1 MSNSLPSTIPLNQI
15 DPGKNPRRFFDPKKM
30 AELEESIKANGIA
43 QPILV
48 RPLANGRFEIVAG
61 ERRVR
66 AATKV
71 FPPDE
76 PIPVLVREV
85 SDEEAARLALVE
97 NTDRE
102 GMTPVEEAE
111 AADRIVTECNGDLA
125 EASSRLG
132 WSPLKLRKRL
142 SLMYCTKVVRNAL
155 EDRLI
160 ALGHAELLAAVPQAK
175 QETALPLIVQ
185 HQMSVEQL
193 KAELMRKARKLDDA
207 IFDRIECAA
216 CPHNS
221 TVQADLFSTTVGHGN
236 CTNAPCYQAK
246 TEAHVAVMADALRE
260 TYPKVVMLK
269 IDEKPVMTPL
279 IIDGPAGVGQRQAE
293 ACKTCESYG
302 ATISALP
309 GSEGKVVEPICYNLV
324 CNAGKVKA
332 ALVPPPTRPAQVKSS
347 TTPATKPPVAPTSV
361 DSTTALSPKSDGT
374 DEPRFD
380 PKSLR
385 NGLLEYRR
393 QRWNEALMK
402 IALTYTPG
410 EVRKLLVLLILSG
423 EANHI
428 NAQFYRDAM
437 AQKAQKSGVEA
448 DLKGEHGADAILA
461 AKSFVLASDEAAIDK
476 FVGGIVA
483 CAAERSTQDTLTALL
498 RASGAT
504 ITQYW
509 KPDAVFWALL
519 TKSEIDA
526 LGSEIG
532 LAAHFGEKWK
542 PLLGK
547 KKAEI
552 EAAIAAID
560 FDFFGKVP
568 AFMAWS

>member
-1 MSNSLPSTIPLNQI
+1 MSYPLPSRIPLNQI

-30 AELEESIKANGIA
+30 AELEASIKANGIA

-48 RPLANGRFEIVAG
+48 RPLASGRFEIIAG

-76 PIPVLVREV
+76 LIPALVREV

-102 GMTPVEEAE
+102 GMMPVEEAE
-111 AADRIVTECNGDLA
+111 AADKIVSECNGDLA
-125 EASSRLG
+125 EAASRLG

-142 SLMYCTKVVRNAL
+142 SLMHCAKVVRAAL

-160 ALGHAELLAAVPQAK
+160 TLGHAELLAAAPQAK
-175 QETALPLIVQ
+175 QETALPLVVQ
-185 HQMSVEQL
+185 HQMTVEQL
-193 KAELMRKARKLDDA
+193 KAELMRKARKLDEA
-207 IFDRIECAA
+207 VFDRTECAA

-221 TVQADLFSTTVGHGN
+221 TVQADLFSTTVGNDN

-260 TYPKVVMLK
+260 TYPMVVMLK

-279 IIDGPAGVGQRQAE
+279 FVGGPAGVGQKQAE

-302 ATISALP
+302 ATISVLP
-309 GSEGKVVEPICYNLV
+309 GSEGKVVEPICFNLA
-324 CNAGKVKA
+324 CNTQKVKA
-332 ALVPPPTRPAQVKSS
+332 AFAPPPTCAAYPKSPNAPATQPLVPPTSGESTAAPA
-347 TTPATKPPVAPTSV
+347 
-361 DSTTALSPKSDGT
+361 PKTEEADG
-374 DEPRFD
+374 PRFD

-385 NGLLEYRR
+385 NGLMEYRR
-393 QRWNEALMK
+393 QRWNEALIK
-402 IALTYTPG
+402 IALTYSPG
-410 EVRKLLVLLILSG
+410 EIRRLLVLLILSG

-437 AQKAQKSGVEA
+437 AQKAKKAGFETGLVG
-448 DLKGEHGADAILA
+448 KCGADAIAA
-461 AKSFVLASDEAAIDK
+461 AKNFVLASDEAAIDK

-504 ITQYW
+504 IAQYW
-509 KPDAVFWALL
+509 KPDAVFWSLL

-532 LAAHFGEKWK
+532 LAAHFGDKWK

-552 EAAIAAID
+552 EAAIATTD
-560 FDFFGKVP
+560 FDFFGRVP